1 MNIKIN
7 VDTSGID
14 RMLSDIPAAIERAKR
29 NALEVIGNAVK
40 NRTTEAFKEP
50 ELRTSPWPPRKN
62 NADPDRPLLYK
73 HGDLQQNF
81 RSVVTGPDTVV
92 VRTKAKYAGYHQ
104 TGTKNMPARPFFPV
118 KDGKLTSDCMRE
130 IKEEVEDVYRKALP
144 KGSIPRPIGPEAH

>member
-1 MNIKIN
+1 MTIEIK

-14 RMLSDIPAAIERAKR
+14 RMLSDIPAALARAQR
-29 NALEVIGNAVK
+29 NALVVIGNAVK

-50 ELRTSPWPPRKN
+50 ELRPSPWAPRKN

-92 VRTKAKYAGYHQ
+92 VRTKVEYARYHQ
-104 TGTKNMPARPFFPV
+104 TGTKNIPARPFFPV
-118 KDGKLTSDCMRE
+118 KDGELVPQIQNKIEKRINEAID
-130 IKEEVEDVYRKALP
+130 KELP
-144 KGSIPRPIGPEAH
+144 KGSIPRPIWPEAH

>member
-1 MNIKIN
+1 MTIKIN

-29 NALEVIGNAVK
+29 NALVVIGNAVK

-50 ELRTSPWPPRKN
+50 ELRPSPWALRKN

-92 VRTKAKYAGYHQ
+92 VRTKVEYARYHQ
-104 TGTKNMPARPFFPV
+104 TGTKNIPARPFFPV

-130 IKEEVEDVYRKALP
+130 IKEEVEDVYRNELRKV
-144 KGSIPRPIGPEAH
+144 GF

>member
-1 MNIKIN
+1 MTIEIK
-7 VDTSGID
+7 VDASKLD
-14 RMLSDIPAAIERAKR
+14 RMLADFPAALARAQKK
-29 NALEVIGNAVK
+29 ALAGIGAEVASEATRAF
-40 NRTTEAFKEP
+40 RTP
-50 ELRTSPWPPRKN
+50 QLRPSPWAPRKN

-92 VRTKAKYAGYHQ
+92 VRTKVKYAGYHQ

-130 IKEEVEDVYRKALP
+130 IKEEVEDVFRNEL
-144 KGSIPRPIGPEAH
+144 RRIGIH